1 MDYPILYRKRIIPD
15 ECIQL
20 RDDRILYM
28 DERVIVTEWKAL
40 HPKPDLSCGYSC
52 YYLQEGCK
60 VSRFCRSDHSLLYW
74 YCDIVDYGDGIQN
87 GNLTVT
93 DLLVDVIVRP
103 DGTLRVVDLD
113 ELADAFDR
121 RLIDDRRL
129 KTSLLNLNHLLK
141 RIDNEGIESLA
152 EPMRRFFDH
161 AASGETERPQ

>member
-15 ECIQL
+15 ECVQL
-20 RDDRILYM
+20 RDDRILFM
-28 DERVIVTEWKAL
+28 DDRLIITEWKAL
-40 HPKPDLSCGYSC
+40 HPKPDLSSGFSC

-60 VSRFCRSDHSLLYW
+60 VSRFCRSDDSLLYW
-74 YCDIVDYGDGIQN
+74 YCDIVDYGDGIRD
-87 GNLTVT
+87 GSLITT

-121 RLIDDRRL
+121 GLIDDRQL

-152 EPMRRFFDH
+152 EPMRRFY
-161 AASGETERPQ
+161 SKT